1 MSFSIRKGNPLIV
14 SQGNYF
20 FYADASNNWTLSGN
34 NIYNNNSGNVG
45 INTAS
50 PQAQL
55 DVNGQ
60 TILRTPLVKIGTD
73 AGLTNQGTSAIAIGV
88 SAAAVNQGS
97 FAVAIGCNAGRLN
110 QARSNVSI
118 GWLTGEISGGSGGVA
133 IGNRAASF
141 HTQHVSFAVHIGEFA
156 GGTNP
161 GQGSTAI
168 GLRSGGTNQGQQA
181 IAIGY
186 NTAQNNQGFQGI
198 SIGRSAA
205 DASQGTQAIAIG
217 NSSGG
222 NLQGSNSVC
231 IGSSATSTFQNSI
244 VLNASGS
251 GLVSDISNGFFI
263 RPLTTIDVCN
273 NFLVYNPTSG
283 KVSYNTQTTKT
294 FVIDHP
300 IDNDKYLVHAC
311 LEGPEAGVYYRG
323 HAEITNNESVLV
335 NLPSYASSFSNFT
348 IHVSPI
354 GNFNELYTSE
364 VNNDSNDCP
373 NFHVYGA
380 NGKFY
385 WTVFATR
392 ENIEVEPLKS
402 SVQVEGQGPYKY
414 IV

>member
-1 MSFSIRKGNPLIV
+1 MSFSVRKSNPLVV
-14 SQGNYF
+14 SSGSF
-20 FYADASNNWTLSGN
+20 FSYADASNNWTLSGN
-34 NIYNNNSGNVG
+34 NIYNNNTGNVG
-45 INTAS
+45 VNTS
-50 PQAQL
+50 TPQAQL

-73 AGLTNQGTSAIAIGV
+73 AGLTNQGTGAIAIGEFAGV
-88 SAAAVNQGS
+88 VNQGS
-97 FAVAIGCNAGRLN
+97 FSVAIGSNAGRLN

-118 GWLTGEISGGSGGVA
+118 GWGTGEISGGGGGVA

-141 HTQHVSFAVHIGEFA
+141 HTQAVSWSVHIGEFA

-161 GQGSTAI
+161 GQGSIAI
-168 GLRSGGTNQGQQA
+168 GLRTGGSQQGQQTV
-181 IAIGY
+181 AIGY
-186 NTAQNNQGFQGI
+186 NTAQNTQGFQ
-198 SIGRSAA
+198 S
-205 DASQGTQAIAIG
+205 IAIG
-217 NSSGG
+217 RRAGDVSQGAQAVAIGSNAGG

-231 IGSSATSTFQNSI
+231 IGSNATSTFQNTI

-263 RPLTTIDVCN
+263 KPLTTIDVCN

-300 IDNDKYLVHAC
+300 IYNDKYLVHAC

-323 HAEITNNESVLV
+323 QSEITNDESVLIELPPYV
-335 NLPSYASSFSNFT
+335 NSFSNFT
-348 IHVSPI
+348 IHVSSI
-354 GNFNELYTSE
+354 GKFNELYTSE
-364 VNNDSNDCP
+364 VVNN
-373 NFHVYGA
+373 NFHVFGK

-392 ENIEVEPLKS
+392 EQINTEPDKS
-402 SVQVEGQGPYKY
+402 SVIVEGFGPYKY
-414 IV
+414 IL

>member
-1 MSFSIRKGNPLIV
+1 MSFSLRKSNPLVV
-14 SQGNYF
+14 SSGSYF

-34 NIYNNNSGNVG
+34 NIYNNNIGNVG
-45 INTAS
+45 INTS
-50 PQAQL
+50 TPQAQL

-73 AGLTNQGTSAIAIGV
+73 AGLTNQGTSAVAIGV
-88 SAAAVNQGS
+88 SSGAVNQGS
-97 FAVAIGCNAGRLN
+97 FAVAIGLNAGRVN

-118 GWLTGEISGGSGGVA
+118 GWLTGEISGGAGGVA

-141 HTQHVSFAVHIGEFA
+141 HTQSVSFAVHIGEFA

-161 GQGSTAI
+161 GQGTTAI

-186 NTAQNNQGFQGI
+186 NTAQNTQGVQSI
-198 SIGRSAA
+198 AIGRSAG
-205 DASQGTQAIAIG
+205 DGSQGGQAVAIG
-217 NSSGG
+217 TSSGG

-231 IGSSATSTFQNSI
+231 IGSNATSTFQNSI
-244 VLNASGS
+244 VINASGS
-251 GLVSDISNGFFI
+251 GLVSDVSNGFFI

-273 NFLVYNPTSG
+273 NFLVYNPVSG

-300 IDNDKYLVHAC
+300 LDNDKYLVHAC

-323 HAEITNNESVLV
+323 QSEITNDESVLIE
-335 NLPSYASSFSNFT
+335 LPSYVNSFSNFT

-354 GNFNELYTSE
+354 GKFNELYTSE
-364 VNNDSNDCP
+364 VSNN
-373 NFHVYGA
+373 NFNVFGK
-380 NGKFY
+380 NGKFH

-392 ENIEVEPLKS
+392 EQINTEPDKS
-402 SVQVEGQGPYKY
+402 SVTVDGFGPYKY
-414 IV
+414 IL